1 MENRVNK
8 TIIIDDFAKKVGPLY
23 KLRKVFEEDSDIKS
37 IIPATEYIPS
47 KGDKIYFY
55 PDCNIPRFK
64 IKQFCE
70 KYGASVVKFP
80 DKATVKIA
88 GENTIKSFIEP
99 KAVKEI
105 SMSDFTAYMH
115 KYTNIDITD
124 IIKDVDSQHVYM
136 YYSVDGKF
144 ESACGAKLKTVYT
157 SRTFIKEDCEE
168 KFMALLSDTNLFD
181 EKEILKRLNTGAVM
195 DNEQYVSI
203 QRLFDSKDVEN
214 HKLAIE
220 MMANCDFEKS
230 SVYLLLLIHNF
241 GYTIYDAPNRTHVN
255 FKSLLKFFNIR
266 EIRRLDLDDI
276 IACLLERK
284 LLSAHNLNVM
294 MPLLQEY
301 LENGNTSDYVKIKNV
316 EVTEEILTGL
326 EVNILDKEHNTTIL
340 EYDLEELN
348 PHI

>member
-1 MENRVNK
+1 MEDRVNK
-8 TIIIDDFAKKVGPLY
+8 TIIIKDFAKQAGPLY
-23 KLRKVFEEDSDIKS
+23 KLRKVFGKDTDIKS
-37 IIPATEYIPS
+37 IIPTTDYTPA

-64 IKQFCE
+64 VKQFCE
-70 KYGASVVKFP
+70 KYGTSVVKFP

-88 GENTIKSFIEP
+88 GENTIKSFIEQ
-99 KAVKEI
+99 KSLKEI

-124 IIKDVDSQHVYM
+124 IIENVDSQHVYM
-136 YYSVDGKF
+136 DYYVESKI
-144 ESACGAKLKTVYT
+144 ESACGAKLKIHYV

-168 KFMALLSDTNLFD
+168 KFMVLLNDTNLFD
-181 EKEILKRLNTGAVM
+181 EKEILRRLNTGAVM

-241 GYTIYDAPNRTHVN
+241 GYKIYDAPNRTHVN

-266 EIRRLDLDDI
+266 EIRHLDLDDVI
-276 IACLLERK
+276 ECLLERK

-294 MPLLQEY
+294 MPLLQEH
-301 LENGNTSDYVKIKNV
+301 LENGSTSNYVKIKNV

-326 EVNILDKEHNTTIL
+326 QVNILDKEHNTTIL
-340 EYDLEELN
+340 EYDLEDLK
-348 PHI
+348 PHL